1 MLIPKK
7 KEDERK
13 FGDVRGLTGGM
24 VSSLIRGYQRLGR
37 LAPVDRIEDVTA
49 LWKHWGQIIDY
60 VEHNSTVSEAFYFLL
75 TNFGQELIDIFD
87 DNIDSLF
94 PHYRL
99 PHHPPDTEMG

>member
-1 MLIPKK
+1 
-7 KEDERK
+7 
-13 FGDVRGLTGGM
+13 M

-75 TNFGQELIDIFD
+75 TNFGQELTDIFEWK
-87 DNIDSLF
+87 ILTAYL